1 MNRPICGVDLLVC
14 LLFLLAFSSDL
25 MLCHCRI
32 GGDSTW
38 GCFTPKLDTH
48 SSSAPRPTVHFC
60 TTLRSRYTVRVC
72 IGERVVA
79 LGEACAHQ
87 VTSGMSAS
95 RFHEYCYLL
104 LLHLPFSANPR
115 PSRFVSLYCTPTKS
129 LIGAF
134 FIAYFLVPPRLHLEV
149 AL

>member
-1 MNRPICGVDLLVC
+1 MAYKARRKERVLKARQDAASCSAQASFNYSAPSRTCILQSCPLTAAHSTILGCNSKPRNIVNRTICGVDLLVC

-60 TTLRSRYTVRVC
+60 TTLRSCYTARVC
-72 IGERVVA
+72 IGE
-79 LGEACAHQ
+79 
-87 VTSGMSAS
+87 S
-95 RFHEYCYLL
+95 RSC
-104 LLHLPFSANPR
+104 PR
-115 PSRFVSLYCTPTKS
+115 
-129 LIGAF
+129 
-134 FIAYFLVPPRLHLEV
+134 
-149 AL
+149 